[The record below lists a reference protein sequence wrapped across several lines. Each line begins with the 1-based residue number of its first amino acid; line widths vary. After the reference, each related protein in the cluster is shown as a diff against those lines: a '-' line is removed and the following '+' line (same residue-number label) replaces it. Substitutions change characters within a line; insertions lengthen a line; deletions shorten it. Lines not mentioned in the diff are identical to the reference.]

1 MRFFIRIDQDN
12 RIIMKVSASESL
24 YDTVEI
30 SEEEYRGIDLN
41 NYVYFYEQNKIIQ
54 GEQLEQPAHPLS
66 HEETTLATYQNV
78 ELSSMDNL
86 INMDMILELNEK
98 LNKIM
103 EHLGL

>member
-1 MRFFIRIDQDN
+1 MRFFIRTAQDN
-12 RIIMKVSASESL
+12 RIIMKVSASEPL

-30 SEEEYRGIDLN
+30 SEEEYRDIDLD

-54 GEQLEQPAHPLS
+54 GDQLDQPELPLS

-86 INMDMILELNEK
+86 INMDMILELDEK
-98 LNKIM
+98 LNKII